1 MEAPLG
7 RGTPGQYAQTWH
19 FAEGTNRKVETAG
32 DNFTFSFSAWRGE
45 GEGGLTRLQV
55 EVVGQAQHQHVWP

>member
-1 MEAPLG
+1 MAGELQDSMPKHGTLQKEQTG
-7 RGTPGQYAQTWH
+7 RLKLQ
-19 FAEGTNRKVETAG
+19 EIILL
-32 DNFTFSFSAWRGE
+32 SLSLLGE